1 MVSSSN
7 QRYVYNMICYLD
19 DKWRL
24 KSLLWQLLTLIVQ
37 CRENNSYIDFLA
49 LSAKSEQILKISSS
63 V

>member
-1 MVSSSN
+1 
-7 QRYVYNMICYLD
+7 MIRYLD